1 MLDKNIF
8 FVTSTGTEIGKTFL
22 SVKIIEYFLKKNI
35 TIDPYKPILSGF
47 DKKKLHKTDS
57 GKLLIAAK
65 KESSLIN
72 IEKITPWLFKKPL
85 APSISAKYENKNIS
99 YKELKNWCLNKKKLS
114 MCNYLL
120 FEGAGGLMVPI
131 ERKKTFIN
139 LFKDLKSP
147 VVLVVGN
154 YLGTISHTLSAIN
167 NLINHNIDII
177 NVVFNEGNKIEKN
190 YYDNLELLKSSIKSK
205 ILIRC
210 FSNNTDLHNDQVS
223 KIANDIV
230 RYFKKM
236 A

>member
-1 MLDKNIF
+1 M
-8 FVTSTGTEIGKTFL
+8 
-22 SVKIIEYFLKKNI
+22 
-35 TIDPYKPILSGF
+35 
-47 DKKKLHKTDS
+47 
-57 GKLLIAAK
+57 IAAK